1 MPVTGTHSGA
11 SCHPS
16 QSAAA
21 VEWCARV
28 QVPVQIEG
36 GGVMTCAAVLS
47 TDLDTEGGGSAV
59 FTWRSSVSVP
69 GQEPATSKMVGQVLQ
84 PCDLYVSADWYPV
97 ITWAVGLLVAVW
109 SWRVLID
116 FINGERSK

>member
-36 GGVMTCAAVLS
+36 GGVMTCAAVLD
-47 TDLDTEGGGSAV
+47 DLDTELGGTAV
-59 FTWRSSVSVP
+59 FTWRSSVSIP
-69 GQEPATSKMVGQVLQ
+69 GQEPATSKMPGQVLQ
-84 PCDLYVSADWYPV
+84 SCELVTFADWSPV
-97 ITWAVGLLVAVW
+97 ISWAVGVLVAAW
-109 SWRVLID
+109 AWRVLID
-116 FINGERSK
+116 FVNGERSQ